1 MERSQESKGDG
12 SMKLITSFIMD
23 VDKVKA
29 IFAIWIVAVVALLLA
44 GCMSEREYMLR
55 KKNAENAA
63 AHPATFDV
71 LTIKGPVN
79 IATGAELT
87 AKAPSQPF
95 QPLPVP
101 DGIEAQRGIVRDVV
115 TGAVI
120 GYGLHQAGHNSTTKT
135 TVTGGAE

>member
-12 SMKLITSFIMD
+12 KMRMILVSVLVMVF
-23 VDKVKA
+23 
-29 IFAIWIVAVVALLLA
+29 A
-44 GCMSEREYMLR
+44 GCMSDREYMLR
-55 KKNAENAA
+55 KQNADNAGK
-63 AHPATFDV
+63 HPQTFEV

-79 IATGAELT
+79 IAAGAELT
-87 AKAPSQPF
+87 TRAATQPF

-135 TVTGGAE
+135 TVTGEAAQ

>member
-1 MERSQESKGDG
+1 
-12 SMKLITSFIMD
+12 MKLIMIL
-23 VDKVKA
+23 
-29 IFAIWIVAVVALLLA
+29 ALMMVFA
-44 GCMSEREYMLR
+44 GCMSDREYMLR
-55 KKNAENAA
+55 KKNAENAGK
-63 AHPATFDV
+63 HPPVYDV

-79 IATGAELT
+79 IAAGAELT
-87 AKAPSQPF
+87 ARAATQPF

>member
-1 MERSQESKGDG
+1 MDG
-12 SMKLITSFIMD
+12 ELRRVQFHSFD
-23 VDKVKA
+23 G
-29 IFAIWIVAVVALLLA
+29 AVGAANGHFGVVGGVGVLVIHFVFVPFHFRFSGLA
-44 GCMSEREYMLR
+44 VLPVFLSTLR
-55 KKNAENAA
+55 QAQSLQRGR
-63 AHPATFDV
+63 PT
-71 LTIKGPVN
+71 
-79 IATGAELT
+79 
-87 AKAPSQPF
+87 QPF

>member
-1 MERSQESKGDG
+1 VV
-12 SMKLITSFIMD
+12 LISVLVM
-23 VDKVKA
+23 VM
-29 IFAIWIVAVVALLLA
+29 A
-44 GCMSEREYMLR
+44 GCMSDREYMLR
-55 KKNAENAA
+55 KQNADNAGK
-63 AHPATFDV
+63 HPQTFEV

-79 IATGAELT
+79 IAAGAELT
-87 AKAPSQPF
+87 TRAATQPF

-120 GYGLHQAGHNSTTKT
+120 GFGLHQAGHNSTTKT

>member
-29 IFAIWIVAVVALLLA
+29 IFAIWIIAVVALLLA

-63 AHPATFDV
+63 AHPPTF
-71 LTIKGPVN
+71 PR
-79 IATGAELT
+79 IAGV
-87 AKAPSQPF
+87 QPIR
-95 QPLPVP
+95 LLV
-101 DGIEAQRGIVRDVV
+101 E
-115 TGAVI
+115 
-120 GYGLHQAGHNSTTKT
+120 
-135 TVTGGAE
+135 